1 MTTSTGTSANAST
14 STSTSTSTKASAR
27 TPGRGREAELL
38 LTAGAV
44 LPYGT
49 EDAGPEAVELTARTY
64 RHPGLAD
71 DDRVVVRLAA
81 AELGPAEDLAV
92 GFLGLE
98 PHGEPAVVGLG
109 RRRTLGFPEWLLVHH
124 PQDGHH
130 ALALVPEL
138 ERIAGRAR
146 TKPKAALAACH
157 ELAERLAGSLPHFLP
172 VVCEEAARLFLAAD
186 NPAFAGQLFA
196 RARKSETGHGLAVD
210 EDRLDAVLLEFALAG
225 ALPVR
230 VLTGHGK
237 DLEARLPA
245 PEAYERFRRLC
256 VRRTVGGMTPSAQ
269 TGVTLRRLAR
279 AAGLD
284 PARAEEEYLAELL
297 PLPSVPRA
305 NAAWWKT
312 HRAALVALARREPA
326 VRGTLL
332 SVMPACHDDA
342 SGELSALW
350 LGILEDAGATAALV
364 SEPPTAEERCA
375 DGAAGWLERF
385 HAARHSGW
393 GTRPALPLLLD
404 LVERCADRL
413 RAELAAPGR
422 EEAALRIGVQDLA
435 LLDRLLSLD
444 VPVAAPGEQ
453 DRLDLA
459 GWAAAGERCDL
470 LGIAADDR
478 FRTVFKRSLYAC
490 HDSSSTQDV
499 IRCLAAAPGGRPMLA
514 EWVREVAGACTD
526 SSLPGVPEA
535 VDRLTWL
542 PAEALALAG
551 EEVAAA
557 GAVDIEALLAR
568 TLNGGLFEELAWP
581 AWEEAVT
588 ELAPHRTDRDLTVVS
603 AWPRLIVANDRQV
616 RVIDAHST
624 VLVHDLRTPGTA
636 RRSLGF
642 HYVDGALLVCWRPWY
657 GRGEAQGYWHTDP
670 DRIFTVDTGAQP
682 WRLSLQHTALP
693 LPDGGVTTG
702 AAVLH
707 RGDTALPEERPTLSD
722 GRSYWVWD
730 GADEPAG
737 WAAYDPAGNAVGR
750 RSLPGFLAV
759 PPHGHPAG
767 STLCAG
773 SSWVRPAPAVEG
785 SVLGAPVD
793 GLLGW
798 RVVDVP
804 GEGHRACDT
813 AGRTVT
819 LPEGAGIPLAAVTF
833 PGDDRPRAL
842 SVHRG
847 HFRLTDPDGA
857 VTAESCHGTAYT
869 GTGAALK
876 GLPPAGH
883 WFCLRPRDPEGSA
896 ALRAVDRDAAA
907 ALLAAAAAARDA
919 AGAEGDDGLPALV
932 RDALPQ
938 VTDPVLVRG
947 IADWVGFALDRR
959 ATLEAVTARLAA
971 GAPDTTDR
979 ETPPGPSD
987 HDLDQALSGLTGALH
1002 HGWGGGEH
1010 DGVFRVLSALA
1021 EAAQDTDAAAVPG
1034 RLHTEL
1040 PGLAFTALHWAPL
1053 LEQPAA
1059 LAYRSVAAA
1068 TTDAQRQVLLALLRK
1083 ADGLGMAA
1091 AAGSPWRLARIHLGQ
1106 RELLD
1111 KPVTARHPYHSSIL
1125 PLGGGAFLATGRDC
1139 EPTGHGFELGIVQHD
1154 PARRFTVPEPYA
1166 LCGHSPLGDPAREP
1180 DWLTRF
1186 LGEAA
1191 ERGPAPWLPAAA
1203 GEFARLTGVSGT
1215 LARLVVAGLP
1225 AVDHHER
1232 SFLTAGQREAI
1243 GVKAGDAAVAR
1254 DDLKRLSADLRRSLV
1269 AALLPADPARLWT
1282 DGPDVAAAAELW
1294 NRRVG
1299 RRVPVPE
1306 WLTTEAHRGA
1316 VTRWPAVRSLPAVL
1330 DPAAAPQ
1337 LSTDTPWEVKEG
1349 RAVHRAEPGEVFCPD
1364 VLTGAVGMAAWL
1376 AHRLPAGD
1384 PVRALLPS
1392 ALTAVRE
1399 RLAAP
1404 ELLLE
1409 VGAYTDA
1416 AGFRTTAGAPTR
1428 TAEDFEE
1435 YGAVVLPRTEGATRP
1450 ALRPTLLDSTGG
1462 DPYLPL
1468 LRRADQRPYPVE
1480 TALRCARDP
1489 RFAALL
1495 ADPGAPA
1502 AGAVDED
1509 GTWWPQDPGRSVPEL
1524 VAAAQDAHGLGA
1536 DAAVLYLML
1545 LAMPDPTDRN
1555 TARWTGWKPAR
1566 LKAARAELAAG
1577 DLVVTA
1583 SRTRAGRTLF
1593 LPGGW
1598 VEPASPWLPLEE
1610 WKAPM
1615 FDLLAG
1621 RVPLLGVL
1629 VPAEPAAAL
1638 YRRAWQRVRAGDAP
1652 RFAEL
1657 GVRRG
1662 RRR

>member
-1 MTTSTGTSANAST
+1 MTTGTTISTTAGVPDRAS
-14 STSTSTSTKASAR
+14 
-27 TPGRGREAELL
+27 EAELL
-38 LTAGAV
+38 LKAGAV

-49 EDAGPEAVELTARTY
+49 GEAGPEAVELTARAY

-71 DDRVVVRLAA
+71 DGRVVVRLAA
-81 AELGPAEDLAV
+81 AGLGAAEDLAV

-98 PHGEPAVVGLG
+98 PDGEPAVVGLG
-109 RRRTLGFPEWLLVHH
+109 RRRTLRFPEWLLVHH

-138 ERIAGRAR
+138 ERIAHRAKS
-146 TKPKAALAACH
+146 KPKAALAACH
-157 ELAERLAGSLPHFLP
+157 DLAERLAGSLPHFLP
-172 VVCEEAARLFLAAD
+172 LVCEEAARLFLSVD
-186 NPAFAGQLFA
+186 NPAFAAQLFA
-196 RARKSETGHGLAVD
+196 RARKSETSHGLAVD

-237 DLEARLPA
+237 DLEARVPA

-256 VRRTVGGMTPSAQ
+256 IRRTVGGMAPSAQ
-269 TGVTLRRLAR
+269 ATATLRRLAR

-284 PARAEEEYLAELL
+284 PAAAEQEFLAELL
-297 PLPSVPRA
+297 PLPAFPRA
-305 NAAWWKT
+305 NAAWWKA
-312 HRAALVALARREPA
+312 HRAALTALARREPA
-326 VRGTLL
+326 VRGALL
-332 SVMPACHDDA
+332 SLVPECGNDN
-342 SGELSALW
+342 GEMAALW
-350 LGILEDAGATAALV
+350 LEVLEEAGATAALA
-364 SEPPTAEERCA
+364 SEAPAAGERCA
-375 DGAAGWLERF
+375 DGTTGWLERF
-385 HAARHSGW
+385 HAARHAGW
-393 GTRPALPLLLD
+393 GTRPELPLLLD
-404 LVERCADRL
+404 VVERSADRL
-413 RAELAAPGR
+413 RTELAAPGR
-422 EEAALRIGVQDLA
+422 EEPALKIGIQDIA
-435 LLDRLLSLD
+435 LLDRLLSLGI
-444 VPVAAPGEQ
+444 PVTAPG
-453 DRLDLA
+453 DREALNLND
-459 GWAAAGERCDL
+459 WAASEKPCDL
-470 LGIAADDR
+470 LGIAADER
-478 FRTVFKRSLYAC
+478 FRSALKRGLYLYQDNEFAR
-490 HDSSSTQDV
+490 DV
-499 IRCLAAAPGGRPMLA
+499 IRRLAASPGGRPMLA
-514 EWVREVAGACTD
+514 EWVREVALACADTG
-526 SSLPGVPEA
+526 LPGVPEA
-535 VDRLTWL
+535 LGRLTWL
-542 PAEALALAG
+542 PAEALALAE

-557 GAVDIEALLAR
+557 AATDVESLLAR
-568 TLNGGLFEELAWP
+568 TLNGGLFEELTWP
-581 AWEEAVT
+581 AWEEAVN
-588 ELAPHRTDRDLTVVS
+588 ELVPDQVNRHLTVVA
-603 AWPRLIVANDRQV
+603 AWPHLIVANEQQV

-636 RRSLGF
+636 HRSLGF
-642 HYVDGALLVCWRPWY
+642 HYVDGALLVCWRPSY
-657 GRGEAQGYWHTDP
+657 GNREAQGYWHTAP
-670 DRIFTVDTGAQP
+670 DRIFTVDTGKDP
-682 WRLSLQHTALP
+682 WRLSLRHTALP
-693 LPDGGVTTG
+693 LGGGGLTTG
-702 AAVLH
+702 AGVLH
-707 RGDTALPEERPTLSD
+707 RGDTALPDERPTVSD
-722 GRSYWVWD
+722 GHAYWVWD
-730 GADEPAG
+730 GTDDPAG
-737 WAAYDPAGNAVGR
+737 WAAYDPAANTVGR
-750 RSLPGFLAV
+750 RSLPGFLAE
-759 PPHGHPAG
+759 PLRGLPDG

-773 SSWVRPAPAVEG
+773 SSWLRPAPAVEG

-793 GLLGW
+793 GVLGW

-819 LPEGAGIPLAAVTF
+819 LPGGEIPLAAVAF

-847 HFRLTDPDGA
+847 RFRLTDPQGMA
-857 VTAESCHGTAYT
+857 TAEAPHGVSRTAA
-869 GTGAALK
+869 GVN

-907 ALLAAAAAARDA
+907 ALLAAAAAAREA
-919 AGAEGDDGLPALV
+919 AGGAREAVGAEGAEGLPAPV
-932 RDALPQ
+932 REVLPKI
-938 VTDPVLVRG
+938 TDPVLVRG
-947 IADWVGFALDRR
+947 VADWVGFALDQRT
-959 ATLEAVTARLAA
+959 ALEAVSARLAS
-971 GAPDTTDR
+971 GAQDEPDR
-979 ETPPGPSD
+979 KFPPGPSD
-987 HDLDQALSGLTGALH
+987 HDLDQALSGLTGALQ

-1010 DGVFRVLSALA
+1010 DGVFRVLSTLA
-1021 EAAQDTDAAAVPG
+1021 EAAQDTGAAAVPG
-1034 RLHTEL
+1034 RLHTEM
-1040 PGLAFTALHWAPL
+1040 PGLPFTALQWAPL

-1059 LAYRSVAAA
+1059 LAYRAVAVGS
-1068 TTDAQRQVLLALLRK
+1068 TDEQRQALLALLRK
-1083 ADGLGMAA
+1083 ADGMGLASAVG
-1091 AAGSPWRLARIHLGQ
+1091 GRWRLARIHLAH
-1106 RELLD
+1106 RELLN

-1125 PLGGGAFLATGRDC
+1125 PLGGGAVLATGRDC
-1139 EPTGHGFELGIVQHD
+1139 EPKGDGHELGVVQHD
-1154 PARRFTVPEPYA
+1154 PAGRFTVPDPYT
-1166 LCGHSPLGDPAREP
+1166 LCRHSLLGDPTREP

-1186 LGEAA
+1186 LDEAA

-1203 GEFARLTGVSGT
+1203 EEFARLTGVSGT

-1282 DGPDVAAAAELW
+1282 DGPDVAAAAALW

-1306 WLTTEAHRGA
+1306 WLTTEAHRGVA
-1316 VTRWPAVRSLPAVL
+1316 TRWPAVRSLPAVL
-1330 DPAAAPQ
+1330 APAASPP
-1337 LSTDTPWEVKEG
+1337 LSTDTPWEVRDG
-1349 RAVHRAEPGEVFCPD
+1349 RAVHRAADAEVFSPN
-1364 VLTGAVGMAAWL
+1364 VLSGAVGMAAWL

-1384 PVRALLPS
+1384 PLRALLPS
-1392 ALTAVRE
+1392 ALTAVRQ

-1404 ELLLE
+1404 QLLLE
-1409 VGAYTDA
+1409 LGAYTNA
-1416 AGFRTTAGAPTR
+1416 AEFRATAGAPTR
-1428 TAEDFEE
+1428 TAEGFEE
-1435 YGAVVLPRTEGATRP
+1435 YGAVVLPHTEGAARP

-1468 LRRADQRPYPVE
+1468 LRRADQQPYPVE

-1489 RFAALL
+1489 QYAALL

-1502 AGAVDED
+1502 AGGVDKE

-1524 VAAAQDAHGLGA
+1524 AAEVQAAHGVGA

-1566 LKAARAELAAG
+1566 LKAARAELAAT

-1583 SRTRAGRTLF
+1583 NRTRAGRTLF

-1615 FDLLAG
+1615 YGLLAG

-1629 VPAEPAAAL
+1629 VPAEPAADL
-1638 YRRAWQRVRAGDAP
+1638 YRRAWQRVREGDAP

-1657 GVRRG
+1657 KVRRG